1 MLEPFAEDELSLLV
15 RDVWLGELLPR
26 DLEREGREVAAAEV
40 GRDVGGGKRDVA
52 ALGLHLISIQVGA
65 APSYERLLESVRFLA
80 GCCRQIR
87 AAPPKRR
94 PGGLKP
100 GHRLRETVATD
111 EVAPSA
117 TSL

>member
-52 ALGLHLISIQVGA
+52 ALGLHLISIQVRA

-80 GCCRQIR
+80 GCRPRRHGRPCGRPDYPQEGALTRQ
-87 AAPPKRR
+87 
-94 PGGLKP
+94 
-100 GHRLRETVATD
+100 RLWASR
-111 EVAPSA
+111 S
-117 TSL
+117 SN